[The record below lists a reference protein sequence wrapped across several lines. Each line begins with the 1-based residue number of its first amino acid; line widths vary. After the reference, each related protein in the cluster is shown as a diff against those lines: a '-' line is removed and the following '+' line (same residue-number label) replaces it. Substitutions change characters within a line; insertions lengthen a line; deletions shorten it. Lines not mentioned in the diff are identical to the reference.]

1 MIKSA
6 RNRWAS
12 RLLSIFLFLAI
23 FVAVGRALGDP
34 YNWVND
40 VLADKFANLLY
51 GYGKVGAEE
60 IDDVYFYIDVV
71 SVIAITVVLY
81 LIVVKL
87 ITRLRNRMRQR

>member
-6 RNRWAS
+6 LNRWPI
-12 RLLSIFLFLAI
+12 RLLNVLLFLAI
-23 FVAVGRALGDP
+23 FVAIGRALGDP

-40 VLADKFANLLY
+40 ALADKLANLIY
-51 GYGKVGAEE
+51 GYGNVGGEE

-71 SVIAITVVLY
+71 SVVAIATVLY

-87 ITRLRNRMRQR
+87 IRRLRNRTRQR

>member
-1 MIKSA
+1 VIKSA
-6 RNRWAS
+6 RNRWAI
-12 RLLSIFLFLAI
+12 RLLSVFLFVAI

-34 YNWVND
+34 YYWVND
-40 VLADKFANLLY
+40 ALADKLANLLY
-51 GYGKVGAEE
+51 GYGKVGGEE

-87 ITRLRNRMRQR
+87 IRRLRNRTRQR

>member
-6 RNRWAS
+6 RNRWAI
-12 RLLSIFLFLAI
+12 RLLSVFLFLAI

-34 YNWVND
+34 YYWVND
-40 VLADKFANLLY
+40 ALADKLANLLY

-87 ITRLRNRMRQR
+87 IRRLRNSVRQR

>member
-6 RNRWAS
+6 RNRWAI
-12 RLLSIFLFLAI
+12 RLLNVFLFLAI
-23 FVAVGRALGDP
+23 FVAVGRTLGDP
-34 YNWVND
+34 YYWVND
-40 VLADKFANLLY
+40 ALADKLASLLY
-51 GYGKVGAEE
+51 GYGKVGTEE

-87 ITRLRNRMRQR
+87 IRRLRNRTRQR

>member
-6 RNRWAS
+6 RNRWAA
-12 RLLSIFLFLAI
+12 RLLNVFLFLAI

-34 YNWVND
+34 YYWVND

-60 IDDVYFYIDVV
+60 IDDVYFYIDLV

-87 ITRLRNRMRQR
+87 IRRLRNSARQR

>member
-6 RNRWAS
+6 RNRWAI
-12 RLLSIFLFLAI
+12 RLLNILLFLAI

-34 YNWVND
+34 YYWVND
-40 VLADKFANLLY
+40 ALADKLANLIY
-51 GYGKVGAEE
+51 GYGKVGGEE

-71 SVIAITVVLY
+71 SVAAIATVLY

-87 ITRLRNRMRQR
+87 IRRLRNSTRQR

>member
-6 RNRWAS
+6 RNRWAV
-12 RLLSIFLFLAI
+12 RLLSVFLFLAI
-23 FVAVGRALGDP
+23 FVAVGRTLGDP

>member
-6 RNRWAS
+6 HNRWAI
-12 RLLSIFLFLAI
+12 RLLSVFLFLAI

-51 GYGKVGAEE
+51 GYGNVGEEE

-87 ITRLRNRMRQR
+87 IRRLRNSARQR

>member
-1 MIKSA
+1 MIKST
-6 RNRWAS
+6 RNRWAIQ
-12 RLLSIFLFLAI
+12 LLNVLLFLAI

-34 YNWVND
+34 YYWLND
-40 VLADKFANLLY
+40 ALADKLASLLY

-87 ITRLRNRMRQR
+87 IRRLRNSARQR

>member
-6 RNRWAS
+6 RNRWTV
-12 RLLSIFLFLAI
+12 RLLNVFLFLAI
-23 FVAVGRALGDP
+23 FIAVGRTLGDP

-40 VLADKFANLLY
+40 ALADKLANLIY
-51 GYGKVGAEE
+51 GYGNVGGEE

-71 SVIAITVVLY
+71 SVVAIATVLY

-87 ITRLRNRMRQR
+87 IRRLRNRTRQR

>member
-6 RNRWAS
+6 RNRWAV
-12 RLLSIFLFLAI
+12 RLLNVLLFLAI
-23 FVAVGRALGDP
+23 FVAVGRTLGDP
-34 YNWVND
+34 YYWVND
-40 VLADKFANLLY
+40 ALADKLANLIY

-87 ITRLRNRMRQR
+87 IRRLRNSARQR

>member
-6 RNRWAS
+6 RNRWAVW
-12 RLLSIFLFLAI
+12 LLNVFLFLAI

-34 YNWVND
+34 YYWVND
-40 VLADKFANLLY
+40 ALADKLANLLY

-60 IDDVYFYIDVV
+60 IDDVYFYIDIV

-87 ITRLRNRMRQR
+87 IKRLRNSVRQR

>member
-1 MIKSA
+1 VIKSA
-6 RNRWAS
+6 RNRWAV
-12 RLLSIFLFLAI
+12 RLLNVLLFLAI
-23 FVAVGRALGDP
+23 FVAVGRTLGDP
-34 YNWVND
+34 YYWVND
-40 VLADKFANLLY
+40 ALADKLANLIY

-87 ITRLRNRMRQR
+87 IRRLRNSARQR

>member
-6 RNRWAS
+6 RNRWAI
-12 RLLSIFLFLAI
+12 RLLSVFLFVAI

-34 YNWVND
+34 YYWVND
-40 VLADKFANLLY
+40 ALADKLANLLY
-51 GYGKVGAEE
+51 GYGKVGGEE

-87 ITRLRNRMRQR
+87 IRRLRNRTRQR